1 MLELIQIVV
10 FLLIGFFIGGHLE
23 AKHFA
28 SIRSRESK
36 LLSLPIRVGQTP
48 KLTEGQVKLV
58 TGSVVVASDYFK
70 TFVANI
76 KTLFGG
82 RLTTYEALLD
92 RARREAIIRMKLEA
106 KSWGAQEVV
115 AVELNTTFIDQ
126 LGVEVTAVGTAIKS

>member
-1 MLELIQIVV
+1 MIELIQIIV

-28 SIRSRESK
+28 SIRSREAE
-36 LLSLPIRVGQTP
+36 LLNLPVRVGQTP
-48 KLTEGQVKLV
+48 KLTEGQVRLV

-92 RARREAIIRMKLEA
+92 RARREAIIRMKLDA
-106 KSWGAQEVV
+106 VAWGAREVV